1 MTIEEIKKNCR
12 EGWHVNPN
20 EKIVNGIMKG
30 INKNDGNC
38 PCDNDSEDKHCPCSN
53 YRLHDKCCCRL
64 YLKDEPEEND
74 QKKPS
79 KKEELAQKIKNLR
92 TELNATETEFYKVLD
107 EERLKNDMK
116 SFKDDLEMQVIG
128 DSVIIL
134 RGGIKQDYPREFL
147 DKVVKYVKKTLGKDE
162 NYQVMEFTEVTL
174 DNPWV
179 KVLVINA
186 NTMDFLDDFDDIR
199 NKIKV

>member
-1 MTIEEIKKNCR
+1 MTIEEIKRNCR

-20 EKIVNGIMKG
+20 ERIVNGIMKG
-30 INKNDGNC
+30 INKNEGNC

-64 YLKDEPEEND
+64 YLKDETEKDD
-74 QKKPS
+74 QKRPS

-128 DSVIIL
+128 DSVIVL
-134 RGGIKQDYPREFL
+134 RGGIKQNHPREFL
-147 DKVVKYVKKTLGKDE
+147 DKVVKYIKKTLGKDGD
-162 NYQVMEFTEVTL
+162 YQVMEFTEVTL

-179 KVLVINA
+179 RVLVINA
-186 NTMDFLDDFDDIR
+186 NTMDFLDDFDDIK

>member
-1 MTIEEIKKNCR
+1 MLYLRAICQRGHGKK
-12 EGWHVNPN
+12 P
-20 EKIVNGIMKG
+20 
-30 INKNDGNC
+30 
-38 PCDNDSEDKHCPCSN
+38 
-53 YRLHDKCCCRL
+53 
-64 YLKDEPEEND
+64 LKDEPEEND

-79 KKEELAQKIKNLR
+79 KKEELIQKIKNLR
-92 TELNATETEFYKVLD
+92 AELNATETEFYKVLD

-116 SFKDDLEMQVIG
+116 AFKDDLQMQVIG

-179 KVLVINA
+179 RVLVINA
-186 NTMDFLDDFDDIR
+186 NTMDFLDDFDDIK